1 MTYYKASLEEL
12 LEVSNFIQKL
22 SRPVLPETENDVT
35 RYAFGWQK
43 HPDRDEYVSVV
54 DEEQSVPIHAYVK
67 ECINNE
73 DVNMATELSSVYD
86 TDVTTKK
93 NLILNSTGGGGN
105 AVGKVN
111 VINLLPDS
119 WTSTDKATL
128 ESEGWFTTEVNI

>member
-1 MTYYKASLEEL
+1 MIYYKATLSEIQ
-12 LEVSNFIQKL
+12 EVSNFIQKL
-22 SRPVLPETENDVT
+22 SRPVLPETEHDVT

-43 HPDRDEYVSVV
+43 HPETEDYVAVV

-93 NLILNSTGGGGN
+93 DLILNSTGGGGN
-105 AVGKVN
+105 AVGKLN
-111 VINLLPDS
+111 VIDLLPDS

-128 ESEGWFTTEVNI
+128 ESEGWFAKEVNI